1 MFSVRCVDQNLEH
14 RLNHP
19 SQYYSPDAC
28 AELAHFL
35 KMLQVYGEVSRTD
48 FFLGNI
54 NRISATRICISYLSK
69 SDEAEVLL
77 LDVAEKSRE
86 DVMTSL
92 ASTNSWDDRSVIDYI
107 PQYDKPAKIIRA
119 VELIHRG
126 INNAYDLGIALGHQA
141 DKAKDV
147 ARQGQYALKTLDAL
161 TLIVLNKHG
170 RQAIPELTDQGIRI
184 AEAGDRPSQEALLIA
199 AMLNYAPV
207 MRVIEA
213 VTEESRKLD
222 DRLVKDLIFPPEFR
236 GADTCNR
243 RAQTIKNWVKWIC
256 HYQLLPIAVDDG
268 VTQLPLPMLFADA

>member
-1 MFSVRCVDQNLEH
+1 MFSVRCVDQDLEH
-14 RLNHP
+14 RLSNP
-19 SQYYSPDAC
+19 SEYYSADAC

-69 SDEAEVLL
+69 QDEAEVIL
-77 LDVAEKSRE
+77 LDVTEKNQAN
-86 DVMTSL
+86 VMASLTS
-92 ASTNSWDDRSVIDYI
+92 TDSWDDRHVIDCI

-119 VELIHRG
+119 VECLYHG
-126 INNAYDLGIALGHQA
+126 VNNTHDLGVELGHQA
-141 DKAKDV
+141 EKAKDV
-147 ARQGQYALKTLDAL
+147 ARQGQYALKTLEAL
-161 TLIVLNKHG
+161 ELVVLAKQG
-170 RQAIPELTDQGIRI
+170 RQATPVLTDRGVSM
-184 AEAGDRPSQEALLIA
+184 AEAGDRPTQETLLIA

-207 MRVIEA
+207 MRVLEA

-222 DRLVKDLIFPPEFR
+222 DRLIKDLIFPPEFR

-243 RAQTIKNWVKWIC
+243 RAQTIKSWVKWIC

-268 VTQLPLPMLFADA
+268 VTQLPLPMLFAEV